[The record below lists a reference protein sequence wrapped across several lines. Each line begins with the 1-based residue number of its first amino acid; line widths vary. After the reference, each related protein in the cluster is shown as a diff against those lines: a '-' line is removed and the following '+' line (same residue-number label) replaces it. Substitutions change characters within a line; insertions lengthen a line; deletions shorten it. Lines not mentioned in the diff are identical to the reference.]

1 MEEIR
6 EIDGWR
12 VERVLAEDG
21 DVHAYAVVRG
31 EQRARLDIVAPGRSS
46 TLLHAATAQR
56 TLVVRGKHDGRAYV
70 VTTEAAPRKK
80 SKSLVV
86 PLAIVVVLA
95 VGGVVAYVM
104 RPTTAKP
111 PCSDCVLI
119 VDGAPVSTAA
129 FKIYAADPYLFPER
143 HGMDRQRAALDLL
156 IVKTVLHADA
166 IRRNVALPVDAPV
179 SETEYAIGLRT
190 FDIREKLAAD
200 GDPYDDKTI
209 DRYAKAVGLAT
220 RAELLAV
227 MRDERLAIA
236 ARDGRTDAALC
247 AAAKVVV
254 VLKLDG
260 YVPCATLK

>member
-1 MEEIR
+1 ME

-31 EQRARLDIVAPGRSS
+31 EQRARLDIVAQGRSS
-46 TLLHAATAQR
+46 TLLHAATAHR

-86 PLAIVVVLA
+86 PIAIVVVLA

-111 PCSDCVLI
+111 PCADCVLI
-119 VDGAPVSTAA
+119 VDGAPVSTTS
-129 FKIYAADPYLFPER
+129 FKIYAADPYLFPDR
-143 HGMDRQRAALDLL
+143 HGIDRQKAALDLL
-156 IVKTVLHADA
+156 IVKTVLLADA
-166 IRRNVALPVDAPV
+166 DVRKVSVDAPA
-179 SETEYAIGLRT
+179 SETENAIGLRT

-200 GDPYDDKTI
+200 GDPYDEKTI

-227 MRDERLAIA
+227 MRDERRAMA
-236 ARDGRTDAALC
+236 ARDGRTDAQICKGARVI
-247 AAAKVVV
+247 AVARV
-254 VLKLDG
+254 DG